1 MLPPSN
7 ALQVFRAQVEY
18 LSFANGSGVRYLTQ
32 MAQGMGLINNQELFY
47 TFQGL
52 TGDGAQYVT
61 FFFPVTLPALPDS
74 PAIRNVDYP
83 NFAENYASYVQ
94 ETVAIVN
101 AEPPAAFIP
110 DLALLDELVRSITIT
125 PAPAALEGVWPENGE
140 SVDAEPILQWAAFP
154 GATQYA
160 LVVVDDDA
168 FPPVV
173 AFETTATETAVP
185 VTPALP
191 PGSYSWTVR
200 ALDGSGAVLAELNR
214 QFLVK

>member
-7 ALQVFRAQVEY
+7 ALQAFRAQVEY
-18 LSFANGSGVRYLTQ
+18 LPFANGSGVRYLTQ

-52 TGDGAQYVT
+52 TDDGTQYVT
-61 FFFPVTLPALPDS
+61 FYFPVTLPALPDS

-83 NFAENYASYVQ
+83 NFAENYNGYLQ
-94 ETVAIVN
+94 ETVTMLN
-101 AEPPAAFIP
+101 TQPATAFSP
-110 DLALLDELVRSITIT
+110 DLTLLDELVRSITMI
-125 PAPAALEGVWPENGE
+125 PAAAELEGVWPENGE

-154 GATQYA
+154 GADRYE

-173 AFETTATETAVP
+173 AFEATMTETAVP
-185 VTPALP
+185 VTPALQ

-200 ALDGSGAVLAELNR
+200 ALDNNGAVLAELNR
-214 QFLVK
+214 QFLVE